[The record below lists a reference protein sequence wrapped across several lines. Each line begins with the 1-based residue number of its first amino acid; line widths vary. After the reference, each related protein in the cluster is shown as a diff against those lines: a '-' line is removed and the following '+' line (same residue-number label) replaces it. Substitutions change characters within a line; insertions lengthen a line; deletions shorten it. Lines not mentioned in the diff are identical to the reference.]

1 MKNAA
6 VHEPDPKPGSSVVLY
21 EVLRALSE
29 RAEAGKLKY
38 GTYLETNNGRDA
50 LMDAFQESLD
60 LSMYLA
66 QAIMERD
73 GKLP

>member
-1 MKNAA
+1 MIQAA
-6 VHEPDPKPGSSVVLY
+6 KPEPNPEPGKTVVLY
-21 EVLRALSE
+21 EVLRALVE

-60 LSMYLA
+60 LCMYLA
-66 QAIMERD
+66 QAILERD
-73 GKLP
+73 GKLV